1 MATITTAIHFIHN
14 GSSFVTAYNQTTPFE
29 KNARSQQDQCWETY
43 VGQEMLKLSIIDMIF
58 TVASILLI
66 DFTRGL
72 VVRYL
77 SDCCCWDLESKF
89 FSSDI
94 SARAFPRRRGDRQ
107 VTTGEWVS
115 VRNFPEPG
123 PEAEEG
129 GRLTVG
135 DEEQTLKLTQNQVT
149 GLGAL
154 KTQQARSREK

>member
-1 MATITTAIHFIHN
+1 MKLKGQIPRRSLLKFEVSRISVSDHHNSTMATITTAIHFIHN
-14 GSSFVTAYNQTTPFE
+14 RSSFVTAYNQTTPFE

-89 FSSDI
+89 YEATRRTRQRRSPCGSTSDVQQ
-94 SARAFPRRRGDRQ
+94 REVCVRLQRRRG
-107 VTTGEWVS
+107 S
-115 VRNFPEPG
+115 
-123 PEAEEG
+123 
-129 GRLTVG
+129 GRHFGVP
-135 DEEQTLKLTQNQVT
+135 
-149 GLGAL
+149 
-154 KTQQARSREK
+154 S